1 MKRLYLYLILL
12 CYIPVLW
19 NCQPRDTSGITRNS
33 PPVVNDI
40 LVNPVKPQ
48 VSDTVMF
55 NAVAVDPDGDPITI
69 NWKVSDGVLENDGRG
84 NPIKYTPP
92 NDSGFVSISCIIND
106 GRATGSLTQSLFIS
120 MEPATL
126 VGFVS
131 DSRTHSMIGDAF
143 VSLGDKTMTTGS
155 NGFFRVQ
162 STPSTGPQLLSISK
176 EGFKLHTQPVKLR
189 PGMNTINVALD
200 KIPGTVYGIVRDRDS
215 KNLLK
220 GVRVA
225 LRDME
230 DSTSFSG
237 YFEFRDVPVGK
248 YTIIAKKTGYYTLHK
263 TIDVK
268 PGENQVDLNL

>member
-92 NDSGFVSISCIIND
+92 NDSGFVSISCIINN
-106 GRATGSLTQSLFIS
+106 GRETGSLTVVVYQDGTRNPGRFCF
-120 MEPATL
+120 
-126 VGFVS
+126 GFQ
-131 DSRTHSMIGDAF
+131 D
-143 VSLGDKTMTTGS
+143 
-155 NGFFRVQ
+155 
-162 STPSTGPQLLSISK
+162 
-176 EGFKLHTQPVKLR
+176 TQ
-189 PGMNTINVALD
+189 
-200 KIPGTVYGIVRDRDS
+200 YDRRCIC
-215 KNLLK
+215 LAW
-220 GVRVA
+220 R
-225 LRDME
+225 
-230 DSTSFSG
+230 
-237 YFEFRDVPVGK
+237 
-248 YTIIAKKTGYYTLHK
+248 
-263 TIDVK
+263 
-268 PGENQVDLNL
+268 